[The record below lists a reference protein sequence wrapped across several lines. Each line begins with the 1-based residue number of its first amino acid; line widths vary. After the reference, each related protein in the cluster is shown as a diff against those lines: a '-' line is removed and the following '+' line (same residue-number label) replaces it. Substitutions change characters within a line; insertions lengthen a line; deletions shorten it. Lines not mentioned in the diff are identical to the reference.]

1 MMTEEY
7 KEEYKKA
14 RKAAMKQYR
23 TCASRGWSLYPP
35 VLDEVSAY
43 VKTAGEE
50 VLGEM
55 EIPLSLVTGT
65 RTAGRQNAFSKD
77 FLPILPENSEF
88 ARKWITLY
96 EAQMEE
102 GIRDPILVYEFM
114 HQFYV
119 QEGNKR
125 VSVMKYLD
133 ASHIMAKVIRIFPE
147 KTDEPSVKLYYE
159 FIEFYRS
166 TKFYDIV
173 CKQVGNYAKL
183 LKFMGKE
190 RNEAC
195 SDEERKKLQSL
206 FYHFSSIYNAV
217 AGNEEAV
224 LTAGDAFLIYLNI
237 FSYEEAA
244 SKPASKLREE
254 ILKMWK
260 EFVPAKEAESVK
272 RLLEPEEKK
281 PAFWNKLL
289 NSTQKLSIAFVYDK
303 KPDTSSWLYAHELG
317 RLHLEEV
324 FPEKVETSC
333 YIGDVEQAAVD
344 GNQVIFTTTPLL
356 MPESLK
362 AALKYPEVQI
372 LNCSLNYA
380 WKSIPTYYTRMY
392 EVKFLTG
399 LIAGSMAKGENIGY
413 EADYPIYGSIAN
425 INAFALGVAMVNPNI
440 KIYLN
445 WTSEKGKPKAAVE
458 ELALVS
464 ARDMISAD
472 GCNRRFGL
480 YSNENG
486 EILNIATSVLD
497 WGIFYEKI
505 IQQMLDGTWKKVSDK
520 ETASR
525 NYWWGLSAGVENL
538 ICSSQMPYGTK
549 RLVDTFQSLITEGH
563 FHPFEGMF
571 YDKNGREHGKKNT
584 ILSNEEIITM
594 DWLFA
599 NIVGEIPEKYE
610 LKEQAKPIV
619 ELQGVKGDEYP
630 CNCRRRSTI
639 FMGLLSSGKIEG
651 CRFDFILRRFKSEIS
666 FLSGNLL

>member
-65 RTAGRQNAFSKD
+65 RTAGRQNAFSKE

-88 ARKWITLY
+88 ARKWIALY

-133 ASHIMAKVIRIFPE
+133 ASHIMAKVIRILPE

-166 TKFYDIV
+166 TKLYDIV

-183 LKFMGKE
+183 LKLMGKE

-217 AGNEEAV
+217 AENEEAV
-224 LTAGDAFLIYLNI
+224 LPAGDAFLIYLNI

-244 SKPASKLREE
+244 SKPASKLWEE

-399 LIAGSMAKGENIGY
+399 LIAGSMAKGETIGY
-413 EADYPIYGSIAN
+413 EADYPIYGSVAN

-445 WTSEKGKPKAAVE
+445 WTSEKGKQKAAVE
-458 ELALVS
+458 ELALVP

-549 RLVDTFQSLITEGH
+549 RLVDTFQSLITEGR

-619 ELQGVKGDEYP
+619 ELQGVKGE
-630 CNCRRRSTI
+630 
-639 FMGLLSSGKIEG
+639 KE
-651 CRFDFILRRFKSEIS
+651 
-666 FLSGNLL
+666 

>member
-23 TCASRGWSLYPP
+23 TCVSRGWSLYPP

-43 VKTAGEE
+43 IKTVGEE

-65 RTAGRQNAFSKD
+65 RTVGRQNAFSKD
-77 FLPILPENSEF
+77 FLPILPESSEF
-88 ARKWITLY
+88 ARKWIALY

-133 ASHIMAKVIRIFPE
+133 ASHIMAKVIRILPE
-147 KTDEPSVKLYYE
+147 KTDDRSVKLYYE

-166 TKFYDIV
+166 TKLYDIV
-173 CKQVGNYAKL
+173 CKQPGNYAKL
-183 LKFMGKE
+183 LKLMGKK

-195 SDEERKKLQSL
+195 SEEERKKLESL

-217 AGNEEAV
+217 AKNEEAV
-224 LTAGDAFLIYLNI
+224 LPAGDAFLIYLDI

-260 EFVPAKEAESVK
+260 EFVPVKEAEPVK

-289 NSTQKLSIAFVYDK
+289 SSTQKLSIAFVYDK

-324 FPEKVETSC
+324 FPERVETKV
-333 YIGDVEQAAVD
+333 YVGDVEQAAAD

-356 MPESLK
+356 MPDSLK

-399 LIAGSMAKGENIGY
+399 LIAGSMATGEDIGY

-425 INAFALGVAMVNPNI
+425 INAFAIGVAMVSPDI

-445 WTSEKGKPKAAVE
+445 WTSGKEEQKAAVE
-458 ELALVS
+458 ELTVVS

-505 IQQMLDGTWKKVSDK
+505 VQQMLDGTWKKVSDK

-525 NYWWGLSAGVENL
+525 NYWWGLSAGVESL

-549 RLVDTFQSLITEGH
+549 RLVDTFQSLITEGR
-563 FHPFEGMF
+563 FHPFEGVF
-571 YDKNGREHGKKNT
+571 YDKNGEEHGKKNT

-594 DWLFA
+594 DWLFS
-599 NIVGEIPEKYE
+599 NIVGEIPAKYE

-619 ELQGVKGDEYP
+619 ELQGVKGE
-630 CNCRRRSTI
+630 
-639 FMGLLSSGKIEG
+639 KE
-651 CRFDFILRRFKSEIS
+651 
-666 FLSGNLL
+666 

>member
-23 TCASRGWSLYPP
+23 TCVSRGWSLYPP

-43 VKTAGEE
+43 IKTAGEE

-77 FLPILPENSEF
+77 FLPILPESSEF

-133 ASHIMAKVIRIFPE
+133 ASHIMAKVIRILPE
-147 KTDEPSVKLYYE
+147 KTDDPVVKIYYE

-166 TKFYDIV
+166 TKLYDIV
-173 CKQVGNYAKL
+173 CKQPGNYVKL
-183 LKFMGKE
+183 LKLMGKK

-195 SDEERKKLQSL
+195 SDEEQKKLESL

-217 AGNEEAV
+217 ARNEEAV
-224 LTAGDAFLIYLNI
+224 LSAGDALLIYLDI

-254 ILKMWK
+254 IFKMWK
-260 EFVPAKEAESVK
+260 EFVLVKEAEPVK

-289 NSTQKLSIAFVYDK
+289 SSTQKLSIAFAYDK

-324 FPEKVETSC
+324 FPEGVETRC
-333 YIGDVEQAAVD
+333 YIGDVEQAATD
-344 GNQVIFTTTPLL
+344 GNQVVFTTTPLL
-356 MPESLK
+356 MPDSLK
-362 AALKYPEVQI
+362 VALKYPEVQI

-380 WKSIPTYYTRMY
+380 WKLIPTYYARMY

-399 LIAGSMAKGENIGY
+399 LIAGSMAKGEGIGY
-413 EADYPIYGSIAN
+413 EADYPIYGSVAN
-425 INAFALGVAMVNPNI
+425 INAFAIGVAMVNPNI

-445 WTSEKGKPKAAVE
+445 WTSGKEEQKETVE
-458 ELALVS
+458 ELAVVS

-486 EILNIATSVLD
+486 QILNIATSVLD
-497 WGIFYEKI
+497 WGIFYERI
-505 IQQMLDGTWKKVSDK
+505 VQQMLDGTWKKVSDK

-549 RLVDTFQSLITEGH
+549 RLVDTFQSLITEGR
-563 FHPFEGMF
+563 FHPFEGVF
-571 YDKNGREHGKKNT
+571 HDKNGEEHGKENT

-599 NIVGEIPEKYE
+599 NIVGEIPAKYE

-619 ELQGVKGDEYP
+619 ELQGVKGE
-630 CNCRRRSTI
+630 
-639 FMGLLSSGKIEG
+639 KE
-651 CRFDFILRRFKSEIS
+651 
-666 FLSGNLL
+666 

>member
-133 ASHIMAKVIRIFPE
+133 ASHIMAKVIRILPE

-166 TKFYDIV
+166 TKLYDIV

-183 LKFMGKE
+183 LKLMGKE

-413 EADYPIYGSIAN
+413 EEDYPIYGSVAN

-445 WTSEKGKPKAAVE
+445 WTSEKGKQKAAVE

-549 RLVDTFQSLITEGH
+549 RLVDTFQSLITEGR

-619 ELQGVKGDEYP
+619 ELQGVKGE
-630 CNCRRRSTI
+630 
-639 FMGLLSSGKIEG
+639 KE
-651 CRFDFILRRFKSEIS
+651 
-666 FLSGNLL
+666 

>member
-23 TCASRGWSLYPP
+23 TCVSKGWSLYPP
-35 VLDEVSAY
+35 VLEEVSAY
-43 VKTAGEE
+43 TKTAGEE

-55 EIPLSLVTGT
+55 EIPLALVTGT
-65 RTAGRQNAFSKD
+65 KTAGRQNAFSKD

-88 ARKWITLY
+88 ARKWIALY

-133 ASHIMAKVIRIFPE
+133 ASHIMAKVIRVVPE
-147 KTDEPSVKLYYE
+147 KTDDPAVKLYYE

-166 TKFYDIV
+166 TKLYDIV
-173 CKQVGNYAKL
+173 CKQPGNYTKL
-183 LKFMGKE
+183 LKLMGKE
-190 RNEAC
+190 RNEVC
-195 SDEERKKLQSL
+195 SDEERKKLESL
-206 FYHFSSIYNAV
+206 FYHFFSIYNAA
-217 AGNEEAV
+217 AGDKEDV
-224 LTAGDAFLIYLNI
+224 VPAGDAFLIYLGI
-237 FSYEEAA
+237 FSYEEAV

-260 EFVPAKEAESVK
+260 EFVPVKEAEPVK

-289 NSTQKLSIAFVYDK
+289 NFTQKLSIAFVYDK

-324 FPEKVETSC
+324 FPEKVETRC
-333 YIGDVEQAAVD
+333 YVGNVEQAAVD
-344 GNQVIFTTTPLL
+344 GNQVIFTTTPIL
-356 MPESLK
+356 MPDSLK
-362 AALKYPEVQI
+362 TALKYPEVQI

-413 EADYPIYGSIAN
+413 EAGYPIYGSIAN
-425 INAFALGVAMVNPNI
+425 INAFAVGVAMVNPNI

-445 WTSEKGKPKAAVE
+445 WASGKKDKKAADAKP
-458 ELALVS
+458 LAVIS

-480 YSNENG
+480 YSDENG

-505 IQQMLDGTWKKVSDK
+505 VQQMLDGTWKKVSDK
-520 ETASR
+520 ETTSR
-525 NYWWGLSAGVENL
+525 NYWWGLSAGVESL
-538 ICSSQMPYGTK
+538 ICSSQMPYGTR
-549 RLVDTFQSLITEGH
+549 RLVDTFQSLIIEGR
-563 FHPFEGMF
+563 FHPFEGVF
-571 YDKNGREHGKKNT
+571 YDKNGKEHGKKNT

-594 DWLFA
+594 DWLFS
-599 NIVGEIPEKYE
+599 NIVGEIPAKYE

-619 ELQGVKGDEYP
+619 ELQGVKGE
-630 CNCRRRSTI
+630 
-639 FMGLLSSGKIEG
+639 KE
-651 CRFDFILRRFKSEIS
+651 
-666 FLSGNLL
+666 